1 MQYFNQDKL
10 TPEQQEHLH
19 EALRPLNTHYK
30 VFWTSCCPPVAGRVQ
45 TCVMS
50 PSHPGAK
57 SVFLPLVLIKHL
69 NIKAAADTY
78 MSALEKNH
86 LINAAMT

>member
-30 VFWTSCCPPVAGRVQ
+30 VFWTSCCPPEAGRVQ
-45 TCVMS
+45 TCLMS
-50 PSHPGAK
+50 PSHPGA
-57 SVFLPLVLIKHL
+57 
-69 NIKAAADTY
+69 
-78 MSALEKNH
+78 
-86 LINAAMT
+86 